1 MKFIKQIIIYYLAF
15 FMIGCGSRPPV
26 SVEEAREMETRVIYG
41 ESKEILKASMNVLQD
56 MYYSIDEVNS
66 DMGLL
71 IATKASE
78 GKQAE
83 IRKEKSSADD
93 TPLWKKILVGVFVV
107 TIIGGLM
114 ILLGGNNNSHD
125 NDSSNG
131 HHHHSNNTIYSN
143 NSSSGEVFYKYKVT
157 INTSDYGVDETK
169 LRISAVGQKFQG
181 DEVVKSGP
189 IHDPGFYQTFFNK
202 LNMEMGN

>member
-41 ESKEILKASMNVLQD
+41 ESKKILKASMNVLQD
-56 MYYSIDEVNS
+56 MFYSIDEVNS

-83 IRKEKSSADD
+83 IRKEKSSVDE

-114 ILLGGNNNSHD
+114 ILLGGNNNLAIG
-125 NDSSNG
+125 N
-131 HHHHSNNTIYSN
+131 
-143 NSSSGEVFYKYKVT
+143 
-157 INTSDYGVDETK
+157 
-169 LRISAVGQKFQG
+169 L
-181 DEVVKSGP
+181 
-189 IHDPGFYQTFFNK
+189 K
-202 LNMEMGN
+202 LNGGSSCFVKTLSVKYVNSNVDGPFLSISK